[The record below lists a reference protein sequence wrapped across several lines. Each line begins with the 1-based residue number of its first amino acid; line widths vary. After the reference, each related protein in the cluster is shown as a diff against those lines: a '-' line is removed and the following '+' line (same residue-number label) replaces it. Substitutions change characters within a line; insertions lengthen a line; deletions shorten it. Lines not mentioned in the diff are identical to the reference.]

1 MTPQLQQAIRLLQLS
16 SVELQQEIQEI
27 LETNPLLERVDDSLS
42 LGDSSATVE
51 SIESKENKTKTED
64 VHATGSSID
73 NIPEDMNLDAD
84 WDEIYDPSWKTTQ
97 QNDKSTSDFIE
108 TMHSETQGLRDHL
121 DWQIQMSNLT
131 VQDKAIA
138 SLIIDYID
146 DDGFLTEPLEHI
158 FDNLSK
164 TLLIEFDEVE
174 AMLNYI
180 QHLDPPGIAARNLG
194 ECLILQVKQL
204 HKNHPLFK
212 KTLRLLEKHL
222 DLIEKKDYT
231 GIKRSLKINNTVLEQ
246 LMTLIR
252 SLEPRPG
259 KVFSTIRTDYITP
272 DIYVRKVSS
281 NGRTDSFSDIEN
293 NNADTQGKWKIS
305 LNSETQP
312 ALQINNYY
320 ANMLTS
326 ASLTNTTTTTTATTA
341 TTTTAANAKP
351 SALQQKKIEETNYI
365 KDNLQQARW
374 FIKSLENRNS
384 TIVNVAQAIIER
396 QSAFFQ
402 YGEEA
407 MKPMVL
413 KDLADQLGLHE
424 STISR
429 VTTRKYMHTPRGVFE
444 FKYFFSSH
452 VGTETGGECSA
463 TAIRAMIKKLISN
476 EDPGKPLSDNKLTN
490 LLKQQG
496 INVARRT
503 VAKYR
508 EALMIPS
515 SHDRKVFV

>member
-1 MTPQLQQAIRLLQLS
+1 MSMTPQLQQAIRLLQLS
-16 SVELQQEIQEI
+16 SVELQQEIQEV
-27 LETNPLLERVDDSLS
+27 LETNPLLERVDEQYPETTADNL
-42 LGDSSATVE
+42 
-51 SIESKENKTKTED
+51 SIESKESNNKPESNTQ
-64 VHATGSSID
+64 SSDSSTD

-84 WDEIYDPSWKTTQ
+84 WDEIYDPSWKVSN

-108 TMHSETQGLRDHL
+108 TMHSEAQGLHEHL

-131 VQDKAIA
+131 IQDKAIA
-138 SLIIDYID
+138 KLIIDYID
-146 DDGFLTEPLEHI
+146 DDGFLQESLEHI

-180 QHLDPPGIAARNLG
+180 QHLGPAGIAARNLG
-194 ECLILQVKQL
+194 ECLILQLKQ
-204 HKNHPLFK
+204 HHENHPLFK
-212 KTLRLLEKHL
+212 KAHRLLEKHL

-231 GIKRSLKINNTVLEQ
+231 GIKRSLKINSADLEQ

-252 SLEPRPG
+252 SFDPRPG
-259 KVFSTIRTDYITP
+259 KVFSTARTDYITP
-272 DIYVRKVSS
+272 DIYVTKVNTNTHQEKWKVSL
-281 NGRTDSFSDIEN
+281 NG
-293 NNADTQGKWKIS
+293 
-305 LNSETQP
+305 ETQP
-312 ALQINNYY
+312 ALQINDYY
-320 ANMLTS
+320 ADMLTTLTTS
-326 ASLTNTTTTTTATTA
+326 TTTSLTETTVNDVKASSGA
-341 TTTTAANAKP
+341 QKQAQKN
-351 SALQQKKIEETNYI
+351 QQEANYI
-365 KDNLQQARW
+365 KENLQQARW

-444 FKYFFSSH
+444 FKFFFSSH

-476 EDPGKPLSDNKLTN
+476 EDPAKPLSDNKLTN

-515 SHDRKVFV
+515 SHDRKVFA

>member
-16 SVELQQEIQEI
+16 SVELQQEIQEV
-27 LETNPLLERVDDSLS
+27 LETNPLLERVDDQYPEA
-42 LGDSSATVE
+42 SANNA
-51 SIESKENKTKTED
+51 SIETKESNNNPESNTQNS
-64 VHATGSSID
+64 GSSND

-84 WDEIYDPSWKTTQ
+84 WDEIYDPAWKVG
-97 QNDKSTSDFIE
+97 NPGDKSTSDFIE
-108 TMHSETQGLRDHL
+108 TMHSEAQGLHEHL
-121 DWQIQMSNLT
+121 DWQIRMSNLS

-138 SLIIDYID
+138 NLIIDYID
-146 DDGFLTEPLEHI
+146 DDGFLTEPLEYI

-174 AMLNYI
+174 AILNYI
-180 QHLDPPGIAARNLG
+180 QHLGPPGIAARNLG
-194 ECLILQVKQL
+194 ECLILQLKQL
-204 HKNHPLFK
+204 HKDHPLFK

-231 GIKRSLKINNTVLEQ
+231 GIKRALKINSAALEQ
-246 LMTLIR
+246 HMALIR
-252 SLEPRPG
+252 SLDPRPG
-259 KVFSTIRTDYITP
+259 KVFSTATTDYITP
-272 DIYVRKVSS
+272 DIYVTKINSNTRQAKWKVSL
-281 NGRTDSFSDIEN
+281 NG
-293 NNADTQGKWKIS
+293 K
-305 LNSETQP
+305 TQP

-320 ANMLTS
+320 ADMLTS
-326 ASLTNTTTTTTATTA
+326 TTTTS
-341 TTTTAANAKP
+341 TTTSLEDSVANARA
-351 SALQQKKIEETNYI
+351 SALAQKQADKKAEETNYI
-365 KDNLQQARW
+365 KENLQQARW

-515 SHDRKVFV
+515 SHDRKVFA